1 MKTSTFERA
10 MVQNA
15 YTTPLR
21 HEQLGTSL
29 PSVAMNLERS
39 MNQNDI
45 GWFKGKAKNLHNE
58 LHGRQPMGHACTTPH
73 SHQMGS
79 TAHSIGGTAVGLAI
93 IIGAVATGYKSTKPS
108 TTRRT
113 SKIIK
118 VATLATAAFT
128 AGGFAQR
135 Y

>member
-10 MVQNA
+10 TVQNA

-21 HEQLGTSL
+21 HEQLG
-29 PSVAMNLERS
+29 
-39 MNQNDI
+39 
-45 GWFKGKAKNLHNE
+45 
-58 LHGRQPMGHACTTPH
+58 HACTMPH

-79 TAHSIGGTAVGLAI
+79 TTHSVGGTLVGLAI
-93 IIGAVATGYKSTKPS
+93 IGAAVGFGYKSTKES
-108 TTRRT
+108 TMRRT
-113 SKIIK
+113 NKIIK

>member
-21 HEQLGTSL
+21 HEQLG
-29 PSVAMNLERS
+29 
-39 MNQNDI
+39 
-45 GWFKGKAKNLHNE
+45 
-58 LHGRQPMGHACTTPH
+58 HACTTPH

-79 TAHSIGGTAVGLAI
+79 TAHSVGGTVVGLAI
-93 IIGAVATGYKSTKPS
+93 IGAAVGVGYKSTKPS
-108 TTRRT
+108 TTRVT
-113 SKIIK
+113 SRIIK
-118 VATLATAAFT
+118 LATIATAAFT

>member
-21 HEQLGTSL
+21 HEQLGGAHCPQCSRL
-29 PSVAMNLERS
+29 
-39 MNQNDI
+39 
-45 GWFKGKAKNLHNE
+45 
-58 LHGRQPMGHACTTPH
+58 GHACTGH
-73 SHQMGS
+73 SNQLGS

-93 IIGAVATGYKSTKPS
+93 IGAAIGIGYKSTKPS
-108 TTRRT
+108 TMERT

-118 VATLATAAFT
+118 VATVATAAFA

>member
-21 HEQLGTSL
+21 HEQLGGAHCPQCSRL
-29 PSVAMNLERS
+29 
-39 MNQNDI
+39 
-45 GWFKGKAKNLHNE
+45 
-58 LHGRQPMGHACTTPH
+58 GHACTVH
-73 SHQMGS
+73 SNQLGS
-79 TAHSIGGTAVGLAI
+79 TAHSYAGTGVGMALIAAAIG
-93 IIGAVATGYKSTKPS
+93 IGYNAKKESTK
-108 TTRRT
+108 RVT

-118 VATLATAAFT
+118 VATIATAAFT
-128 AGGFAQR
+128 AGGYAQR

>member
-21 HEQLGTSL
+21 HEQLG
-29 PSVAMNLERS
+29 
-39 MNQNDI
+39 
-45 GWFKGKAKNLHNE
+45 
-58 LHGRQPMGHACTTPH
+58 HACTTPH

-79 TAHSIGGTAVGLAI
+79 TSHSVGGTVVGLAI
-93 IIGAVATGYKSTKPS
+93 IGAAVGIGYKSTKPS
-108 TTRRT
+108 TMGRT